1 VILVSIGATNA
12 ISMAAAA
19 PVATATY
26 NGATTTVAW
35 KLAAGIH
42 DLATLRANPKAP
54 QAYFGPS
61 APVFTEDC
69 RSFQVDVY
77 MYDAAHKPLVDAL
90 VAGGTIYLAP
100 KTPNDALVF
109 ISAQIVTPPCGTG
122 VTPEPP
128 TVKPVCGPDND
139 VVTLP
144 TVDGVEYTITKWKD
158 GKSTV
163 KAVATK
169 GHVLKGDAE
178 WTFTDD
184 NVACD
189 KPVTPEPPTVKPVC
203 GPDND
208 VVTLPTVDGVEYT
221 ITKWKDGKSTVKAVA
236 TKGHVLKGDAEW
248 TFTDDNVACDKPVTP
263 EPPTV
268 KPVCG
273 PDNDVVTLPTVD
285 GVEYTS
291 SGWKNGKLTVTADA
305 KKGHVLEGRYKW
317 TFTDDAAPCVVAVET
332 VPPSVSPV
340 CGPDN
345 DNGHLPVVVGVEYT
359 STGWKDGHLTV
370 NAAPKPG
377 YRLTGL
383 VQWTFVDANVACPVT
398 AKPGSKPVYAV
409 ANTGIENL
417 EDVVSDPRS
426 IIIFALLLSG
436 CAFVLWRRGL
446 LSVPS
451 VGRKG

>member
-122 VTPEPP
+122 
-128 TVKPVCGPDND
+128 
-139 VVTLP
+139 
-144 TVDGVEYTITKWKD
+144 
-158 GKSTV
+158 
-163 KAVATK
+163 
-169 GHVLKGDAE
+169 
-178 WTFTDD
+178 
-184 NVACD
+184 
-189 KPVTPEPPTVKPVC
+189 VTPEPPTVKPVC